1 MTRMSMSFT
10 VALLLLVPAGVR
22 GQISESDAA
31 VFVGCYEV
39 EVGEWSVEVA
49 PETASAIPA
58 AIELEGPP
66 VASRR
71 QQGGHVRTTA
81 SLGGAARVR
90 RATGESIDGW
100 SWMTTNARSVRIAP
114 PGPGFALL
122 GVLRDDERVEGRA
135 LPARARLADTKRD
148 DFVWAAV
155 TLVPVECGRDARR

>member
-1 MTRMSMSFT
+1 MRNATFLF
-10 VALLLLVPAGVR
+10 ALLVVMPAGVR
-22 GQISESDAA
+22 GQLISETEAA

-58 AIELEGPP
+58 GIELEGPP

-71 QQGGHVRTTA
+71 RQQGGHVRSTA

-90 RATGESIDGW
+90 RATGESVGGW

-114 PGPGFALL
+114 PGSGFALL
-122 GVLRDDERVEGRA
+122 GVLGDDERVEGRA
-135 LPARARLADTKRD
+135 LPSRARLADMERD

-155 TLVPVECGRDARR
+155 TLVPVECGGDARP